1 MGATVIIRFRTAIR
15 NQSYLKSKLK
25 RKQKMV
31 RNIVGVFDK
40 KIKTEIMEDLDKLI
54 SSSEGKKRYGISM
67 EDVTSDNPF
76 STLEI
81 SNKAIRGKIKIDA
94 KGTGTLD
101 SSAAMIL
108 AFAKLTGG
116 KSSVFFTTVFDLSIG
131 SGDKKKL
138 RSKEVQEENL
148 LKAFKYLNCNE
159 KAIKSILE
167 KGEVISADQA
177 LKYGIISE
185 IDDLPLP
192 TLKKPRKK
200 KEEPPKEETK
210 DEKSDGDTTAKTDD
224 KVIVN
229 DQKQAKEKTE
239 VNSASADSTVK
250 NSSQA
255 ETNSDNTDVV
265 NEPKD
270 EKGSDE
276 EVKKK
281 K

>member
-1 MGATVIIRFRTAIR
+1 
-15 NQSYLKSKLK
+15 
-25 RKQKMV
+25 MV
-31 RNIVGVFDK
+31 RTIVGVFDK
-40 KIKTEIMEDLDKLI
+40 KIKTEILEDLDKLI

-94 KGTGTLD
+94 DGKGTLD
-101 SSAAMIL
+101 SSAAIL
-108 AFAKLTGG
+108 LALAKLTGG
-116 KSSVFFTTVFDLSIG
+116 KSSVFFTTEIDLSIR
-131 SGDKKKL
+131 SGDKKNP
-138 RSKEVQEENL
+138 RRNEIQEENL
-148 LKAFKYLNCNE
+148 LKAFKYLNCDQ
-159 KAIKSILE
+159 KTIKTILE

-192 TLKKPRKK
+192 TPKKPRKK